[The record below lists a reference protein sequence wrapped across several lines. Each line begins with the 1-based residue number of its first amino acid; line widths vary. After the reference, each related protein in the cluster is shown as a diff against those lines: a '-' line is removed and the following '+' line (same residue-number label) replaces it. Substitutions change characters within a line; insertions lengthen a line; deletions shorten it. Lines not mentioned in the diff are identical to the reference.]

1 MIEIALIAIAVLVV
15 TLTLGVP
22 LPYCFGAALMVMYF
36 IGDVTMKGM
45 MLWGF
50 QQLGNPVL
58 LAIPLFVLA
67 GTIMSESG
75 IAASLLRLVNAFIG
89 HVRGGL
95 GVVAA
100 VSCAV
105 IGAIS
110 GSGLTG
116 IAAIGPLLIPEME
129 KRGYPREYA
138 TALIAN
144 SSILGLLIPPS
155 VTMIVYGWVTDTS
168 ILACFLATLGP
179 GLLIMT
185 AFSAI
190 NLSMSRKF
198 NLVLDEKPTFSA
210 LTGEVARRGVHAF
223 PALLMPVIILGGIY
237 GGVMTPTEAAAVAV
251 IYAIPVGFL
260 IYRGLKWSNFLS
272 AGKEAATAVAAIM
285 MMILFSMILS
295 QMFVYESIPQQL
307 VQGIFSITEDK
318 VLLLIMINILLFL
331 VGMVVNDVTAII
343 LIAPLLLPLM
353 QAIRVSPVQFGAIMG
368 VNTAM
373 GGVTPPYAS
382 ILYLGARIGNVKV
395 TKVIPPAMKLILFGY
410 VPVVF
415 LTSFRP
421 DLSLF
426 LPRFFG
432 YDVAP

>member
-1 MIEIALIAIAVLVV
+1 MIEVALIAVAVLIIL
-15 TLTLGVP
+15 LTLGIP
-22 LPYCFGAALMVMYF
+22 LPYCFGGGLMVMYF
-36 IGDVTMKGM
+36 LGDAFMKGN

-67 GTIMSESG
+67 GTIMSVSG
-75 IAASLLRLVNAFIG
+75 IAASLLRFVNIFVG
-89 HVRGGL
+89 HLRGGL
-95 GVVAA
+95 GVVAT
-100 VSCAV
+100 VSCAL

-116 IAAIGPLLIPEME
+116 VAAIGPLLIPEME
-129 KRGYPREYA
+129 KQGYPRPYA

-144 SSILGLLIPPS
+144 ASLLGLLIPPS

-168 ILACFLATLGP
+168 ILASFLATLGP
-179 GLLIMT
+179 GLLIMLN
-185 AFSAI
+185 FSLVNI
-190 NLSMSRKF
+190 WMSRKF
-198 NLVLDEKPTFSA
+198 PLVLEPRPKGPDFVK
-210 LTGEVARRGVHAF
+210 EVSRRGFKAT
-223 PALLMPVIILGGIY
+223 PALLMPIIILGGIY

-260 IYRGLKWSNFLS
+260 IYKGLDVKTFLG
-272 AGKEAATAVAAIM
+272 AGKEASTSVGAIM
-285 MMILFSMILS
+285 LMILFSMILS
-295 QMFVYESIPQQL
+295 QMFVVESVPQAI
-307 VQGIFSITEDK
+307 VEGIFSITEDK
-318 VLLLIMINILLFL
+318 TLLLIMINVLLFL

-353 QAIRVSPVQFGAIMG
+353 EALGISAIQFAAIMG

-382 ILYLGARIGNVKV
+382 ILYLGARVGKVKV
-395 TKVIPPAMKLILFGY
+395 TEVIRPALLLIVTGY
-410 VPVVF
+410 LPVVI
-415 LTSFRP
+415 LTSFWD

-426 LPRFFG
+426 LPKFFG
-432 YDVAP
+432 Y

>member
-1 MIEIALIAIAVLVV
+1 MTEIALLAIAALVL
-15 TLTLGVP
+15 TLSLGVP
-22 LPYCFGAALMVMYF
+22 LPWCFGAALAVMYF

-45 MLWGF
+45 VLWGV

-75 IAASLLRLVNAFIG
+75 IAAALLRFVNVFIG

-100 VSCAV
+100 VSCAI

-116 IAAIGPLLIPEME
+116 VSAIGPLLIPEMAE
-129 KRGYPREYA
+129 RGYPREYA
-138 TALIAN
+138 TALVAN

-155 VTMIVYGWVTDTS
+155 VTMILYGWVTDTS
-168 ILACFLATLGP
+168 ILACFLATLLP
-179 GLLIMT
+179 GLLIMFN
-185 AFSAI
+185 FSVV
-190 NLSMSRKF
+190 NLWMSRRF
-198 NLVLDEKPTFSA
+198 NLVLDEKPSISELSVNA
-210 LTGEVARRGVHAF
+210 ARRGVHAF

-237 GGVMTPTEAAAVAV
+237 GGIVTPTEAAAISV
-251 IYAIPVGFL
+251 IYAVPVGFV
-260 IYRGLKWSNFLS
+260 IYRGLRWDNFLL
-272 AGKEAATAVAAIM
+272 AGKEAATSVGAIM
-285 MMILFSMILS
+285 IMILFSMILG

-307 VQGIFSITEDK
+307 VSSIFGVTENK
-318 VLLLIMINILLFL
+318 VVLLILINILLFL
-331 VGMVVNDVTAII
+331 IGMVVNDATAI
-343 LIAPLLLPLM
+343 LLVAPLLLPLM
-353 QAIRVSPVQFGAIMG
+353 QALDVSPIQFAAIMG

-382 ILYLGARIGNVKV
+382 ILYLGARVGKVKV
-395 TKVIPPAMKLILFGY
+395 TKVIPPAMILILIGY

-415 LTSFRP
+415 LTSFWP
-421 DLSLF
+421 DLSLY
-426 LPRFFG
+426 LPRLFG
-432 YDVAP
+432 Y